1 LPSTRVVF
9 SNGRRSH
16 RHGDGGRRSAGI
28 LAQTPA
34 GALKDRIRAKQAAM
48 VAAAVVVTGEL
59 ALVN

>member
-1 LPSTRVVF
+1 
-9 SNGRRSH
+9 
-16 RHGDGGRRSAGI
+16 